1 MKQLNTYWNGNGTYE
16 AHANYLT
23 GFIPH
28 AGECQ
33 MQNDNLNT
41 PLEVVR
47 CINNIYYDVYN
58 NGGCNLYESEHAD
71 KMAQYVEDNTKD
83 YVWLKESDGKNL
95 SYFLVNTNWD
105 GAKEGGRNLMR
116 LERIVD
122 VIIRESYIRV
132 RKECFETAPLFKEE
146 KRSLKSA
153 LGEYVHLESVGC
165 LYDKQ
170 HRVSYALL
178 ENGMPDIDSGVLVDE
193 CSDEWHNALSD
204 EDYKLIHNE

>member
-28 AGECQ
+28 TGECQ
-33 MQNDNLNT
+33 MQNDKLNT

-122 VIIRESYIRV
+122 VIILESYIRV
-132 RKECFETAPLFKEE
+132 RRECNVSDHLPSF
-146 KRSLKSA
+146 KSA
-153 LGEYVHLESVGC
+153 NYLGEYVRLESVGC
-165 LYDKQ
+165 LYNKTD
-170 HRVSYALL
+170 RVAYAMLK
-178 ENGMPDIDSGVLVDE
+178 NGLPDIGNAVHIDE